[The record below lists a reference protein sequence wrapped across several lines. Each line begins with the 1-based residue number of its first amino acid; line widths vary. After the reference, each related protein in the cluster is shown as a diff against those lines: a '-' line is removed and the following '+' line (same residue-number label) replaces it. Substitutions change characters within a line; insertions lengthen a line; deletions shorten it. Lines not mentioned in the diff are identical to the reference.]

1 MRGPVEVRC
10 LKSIDAAEIAGLHYM
25 AFKDFFLTSLGER
38 FLKAFYEAVLSHPL
52 GIGIGIYAEDKL
64 IGFAVG
70 AKKGTGFYKSL
81 VYKKG
86 LSLALAALPRLIVSP
101 SKVNRLLTPLLGSEE
116 VLYKDL
122 PVLLSICVSDA
133 HGASGIGRQ
142 LLRGFE
148 SELLKHS
155 CHEVVLTTDSQNND
169 YVNRFYVSNGYKQV
183 QTFFQ
188 GTREMNLYYRKL
200 ENKMVRSEDMER

>member
-1 MRGPVEVRC
+1 MTSSVEVRC
-10 LKSIDAAEIAGLHYM
+10 LRSVDAAEIAALHYA
-25 AFKDFFLTSLGER
+25 AFKDFFLTSLGEK

-52 GIGIGIYAEDKL
+52 GLGIGIYAEDKL
-64 IGFAVG
+64 IGFAIG

-101 SKVNRLLTPLLGSEE
+101 SKVNRLLTPLLGSKE
-116 VLYKDL
+116 VRYTHL
-122 PVLLSICVSDA
+122 PVLLSICVSNA
-133 HGASGIGRQ
+133 HGATGIGRQ

-148 SELLKHS
+148 SELLKQS
-155 CHEVVLTTDSQNND
+155 CDEVVLTTDGQNND
-169 YVNRFYVSNGYKQV
+169 YVNRFYVNNGYKQV

-188 GTREMNLYYRKL
+188 GKREMNLYYRKL
-200 ENKMVRSEDMER
+200 ENKMV